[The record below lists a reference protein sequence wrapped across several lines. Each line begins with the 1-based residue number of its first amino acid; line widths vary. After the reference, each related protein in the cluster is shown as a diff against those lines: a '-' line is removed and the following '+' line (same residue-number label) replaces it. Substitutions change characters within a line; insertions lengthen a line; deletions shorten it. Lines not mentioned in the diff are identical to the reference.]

1 MSNRFYVNDVQIFG
15 NNEMFENTLKEL
27 KRQGGKWIED
37 DWILEK
43 TEITDPQ
50 GLMDAVTEDALVC
63 LKECLTDSKTFEELN
78 DTDILLSD
86 FDDKELLKRLYNKDG
101 TINKNNFFGLPI
113 YIRLQNWIGVKR
125 CFTPFILWLAIKDC
139 VDMDYNTMKL
149 LLKEGQKIIAEMY

>member
-15 NNEMFENTLKEL
+15 KNEMFDCTYEEI
-27 KRQGGKWIED
+27 KRQGGDWD
-37 DWILEK
+37 DDNGLLPK
-43 TEITDPQ
+43 MEITDPQ
-50 GLMDAVTEDALVC
+50 GLMDAVTEDSLLC
-63 LKECLTDSKTFEELN
+63 LKECLTDSKTFEKLN

-86 FDDKELLKRLYNKDG
+86 FDDKELLKRLYNDDG

-125 CFTPFILWLAIKDC
+125 CFTPFMLWIAIKDC

-149 LLKEGQKIIAEMY
+149 SLKEGQKIIAEMY